1 MLPAGSAGPQA
12 SRQAD
17 LFTQHGQLA
26 DIGQRVRP
34 GGDNHLDGGHELVQE
49 VLVAVEL
56 LGIAGRLV
64 PTAQEHAGEDLPRHV
79 TVLAPRAD
87 LVVAEVR
94 CRSRPG
100 RHLAVAV
107 GLELP
112 VVGDGGANRSAAVE
126 QRQRTADPAGDPTRR
141 SLSGVMVEAGSQP
154 VGPGA
159 RAVVRTPCP

>member
-49 VLVAVEL
+49 VLVAVEQ
-56 LGIAGRLV
+56 LGV
-64 PTAQEHAGEDLPRHV
+64 
-79 TVLAPRAD
+79 
-87 LVVAEVR
+87 
-94 CRSRPG
+94 
-100 RHLAVAV
+100 
-107 GLELP
+107 
-112 VVGDGGANRSAAVE
+112 ANRSAAVE